1 LQKFGIVS
9 RDRRH
14 IVKMFV
20 IAQIIGWAEIRA
32 YLRLRKLCSRRCLKW
47 SMLFGQLTTFDVRY
61 TIINNT
67 SNTLARH
74 AFITF
79 RISKFN
85 RSWTRSFAIFEA
97 SDLDNLEN
105 ELGDLFA
112 LVTYNQL

>member
-1 LQKFGIVS
+1 VQKFCVVS

-14 IVKMFV
+14 IVTMFV
-20 IAQIIGWAEIRA
+20 IAQILGWAEIRA

-47 SMLFGQLTTFDVRY
+47 SLIFGQFTSFDVRY

-67 SNTLARH
+67 SETLARH

-79 RISKFN
+79 RISKLN
-85 RSWTRSFAIFEA
+85 RSWTRSFAIFQP